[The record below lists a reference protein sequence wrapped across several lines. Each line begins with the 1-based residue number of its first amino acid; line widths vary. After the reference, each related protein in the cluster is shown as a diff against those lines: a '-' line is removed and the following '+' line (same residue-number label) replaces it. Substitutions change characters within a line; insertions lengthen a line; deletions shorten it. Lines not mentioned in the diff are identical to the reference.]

1 MPPNDDT
8 LENLRGEIDTIDDA
22 LHDLLMERA
31 AVVMRVAAAKSGPA
45 LRPGREAAILRRL
58 VERHGGAFPR
68 AALVR
73 IWREIMGASV
83 GLQETFKLAVYTP
96 ADDPGYL
103 DIARDHFGTV
113 AETTVN
119 GSAREILRA
128 VASGAAAVGVVPTP
142 VVDEEDPWWR
152 SLVGAGD
159 AAPRV
164 IAKLPFAGGDPAK
177 GLEALALA
185 LAEPAET
192 GEDRSLVVVEY
203 ESEVSRAALVS
214 GLAGAGL
221 EPVFMD
227 VRAERADSWLVLIEV
242 DGFVAPNDPRL
253 DDIVGDP
260 RLPVRQA
267 QRLGGYA
274 VPFDAAQLS
283 SVD

>member
-8 LENLRGEIDTIDDA
+8 LENLREEIDRIDDV

-31 AVVMRVAAAKSGPA
+31 TVIARVVGAKTGPA

-58 VERHGGAFPR
+58 VDRHGGAFPK
-68 AALVR
+68 AAMVR

-83 GLQETFKLAVYTP
+83 GLQEPFTVGVYTP
-96 ADDPGYL
+96 AADPGYK

-113 AETTVN
+113 AEMTVN
-119 GSAREILRA
+119 RSPREILRA

-159 AAPRV
+159 TAPLI
-164 IAKLPFAGGDPAK
+164 IAKLPFAGVNPAK
-177 GLEALALA
+177 GLEALVLA
-185 LAEPAET
+185 RAEPEET
-192 GEDRSLVVVEY
+192 GEDRSLVVIDC
-203 ESEVSRAALVS
+203 ESEVSRAALVT
-214 GLAGAGL
+214 GLVGAGL

-227 VRAERADSWLVLIEV
+227 VRAERADSWLALIEV

-253 DDIVGDP
+253 DEIVGDP

-274 VPFDAAQLS
+274 VPFDAAQLA
-283 SVD
+283 VAG